1 MKKILFNQQSGTVF
15 LFLFLLVLQLAGCS
29 EPKRL
34 KDLEQNA
41 IILAFGDSLTAGVG
55 TTPPNDYPS
64 VLSELTGLR
73 VINAGVPGETS
84 AQGVKRLPVLLEE
97 FQPNLLILLEGGND
111 ILRNKDK
118 IQLKQNLAEM
128 IGFAQKRGI
137 DVVLIGVPERKLFS
151 DSAPLY
157 GELATEYEVVFEEQM
172 LANLLRKIEY
182 KSDTVHLNQAGYRVM
197 AEQLFSL
204 LIENGAL

>member
-1 MKKILFNQQSGTVF
+1 MTVEEK
-15 LFLFLLVLQLAGCS
+15 A
-29 EPKRL
+29 
-34 KDLEQNA
+34 
-41 IILAFGDSLTAGVG
+41 SL
-55 TTPPNDYPS
+55 
-64 VLSELTGLR
+64 
-73 VINAGVPGETS
+73 
-84 AQGVKRLPVLLEE
+84 QGVMWLPHTQVVAMT
-97 FQPNLLILLEGGND
+97 
-111 ILRNKDK
+111 
-118 IQLKQNLAEM
+118 NLAEM

-157 GELATEYEVVFEEQM
+157 GELATEYDVVFEEQM

-197 AEQLFSL
+197 AEQLFSI